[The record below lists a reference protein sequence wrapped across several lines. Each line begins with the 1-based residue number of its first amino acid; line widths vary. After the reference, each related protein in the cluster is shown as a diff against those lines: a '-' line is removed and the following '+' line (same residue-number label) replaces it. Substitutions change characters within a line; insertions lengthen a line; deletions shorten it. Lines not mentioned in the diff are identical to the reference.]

1 MLYGATAG
9 EVFANGQAGE
19 RFCIRN
25 SGATAVVEGCGDHG
39 CEYMTGGRAVILG
52 PTGVNFA
59 AGMSGGLAYVYDE
72 TGSFDSCCNL
82 EMVDLDLILTPADE
96 RELRGLLE
104 RHAALTGSP
113 KAKALLADWENARI
127 RFVKVFPM
135 EYRRV
140 LGQMMLEDEATAR
153 EEVVRQ

>member
-1 MLYGATAG
+1 
-9 EVFANGQAGE
+9 
-19 RFCIRN
+19 
-25 SGATAVVEGCGDHG
+25 
-39 CEYMTGGRAVILG
+39 
-52 PTGVNFA
+52 
-59 AGMSGGLAYVYDE
+59 MSGGLAYVYDE